1 MKDLRI
7 RNISDDLHRRFKT
20 LCASKGVSMNDYLIQ
35 LIKEAVEKEVK
46 KGV

>member
-7 RNISDDLHRRFKT
+7 RNMPEDLHRRIKT
-20 LCASKGVSMNDYLIQ
+20 FRVSKGVSMNDYLIK